1 MIRYL
6 RLFVVLAILLAG
18 LALLPRIGLP
28 SERFG
33 WQQYT
38 AAYEQPPMFNLYIPL
53 IMR

>member
-6 RLFVVLAILLAG
+6 RLFVVLVILLAG

-33 WQQYT
+33 WQSSHQSLT
-38 AAYEQPPMFNLYIPL
+38 SIS
-53 IMR
+53 R